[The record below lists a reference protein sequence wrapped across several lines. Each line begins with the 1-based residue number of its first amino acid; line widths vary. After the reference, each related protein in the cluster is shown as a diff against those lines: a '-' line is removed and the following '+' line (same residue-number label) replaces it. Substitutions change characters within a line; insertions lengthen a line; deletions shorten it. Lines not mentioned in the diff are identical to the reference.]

1 MILTY
6 LRILLKDPTRIFKVS
21 PKRILK
27 IISLFFSVK
36 SKLIIGYFF
45 NIIINLLLIL
55 FKNKKH
61 TKKGNILFVGEIYF
75 SENKKCKSSNYYG
88 PYLSLKKEN
97 IEFDSYFIS
106 NNLFKKISIFHKIIF
121 SGYKKIILSSNTP
134 DDPEYFTYFQIKILK
149 EKYGIEFINIL
160 WDTCDKKFFPKRK
173 DVYICDKNIVGD
185 QDFKKAYNYKKDN
198 IYQRI
203 FTFDEEELITLS
215 NNRDLKKDIDLIFI
229 GQTGAYRGYRLEIL
243 NFLKANTNIFT
254 SEKLRNDFLPDDEY
268 FNLMSRA
275 KMTVNF
281 SMSVDFHQIKGR
293 CLESFI
299 FKTLVFEDERSPLT
313 EYFRPDLE
321 LITYKNKHDLLD
333 KINFYS
339 KNDIERERIT
349 NNAKKKYIT
358 DYNEKNYWKGII

>member
-1 MILTY
+1 MILAY
-6 LRILLKDPTRIFKVS
+6 LRTLSKDPTRIFKVS
-21 PKRILK
+21 PKRFLKKIFILLLRP
-27 IISLFFSVK
+27 IINYSA
-36 SKLIIGYFF
+36 

-106 NNLFKKISIFHKIIF
+106 NNFFKKITIFHKIIF

-134 DDPEYFTYFQIKILK
+134 GDPKCFTYFQIKILK

-160 WDTCDKKFFPKRK
+160 WDTCDKTFLSKRK
-173 DVYICDKNIVGD
+173 DVYICDKNIILD
-185 QDFKKAYNYKKDN
+185 QDFKKIHNNYKKDN

-203 FTFDEEELITLS
+203 STYDEEELITLS

-281 SMSVDFHQIKGR
+281 SMSVDFHQMKGR

-313 EYFRPDLE
+313 EFFRHDLE

-358 DYNEKNYWKGII
+358 DYNEKNYWEGII